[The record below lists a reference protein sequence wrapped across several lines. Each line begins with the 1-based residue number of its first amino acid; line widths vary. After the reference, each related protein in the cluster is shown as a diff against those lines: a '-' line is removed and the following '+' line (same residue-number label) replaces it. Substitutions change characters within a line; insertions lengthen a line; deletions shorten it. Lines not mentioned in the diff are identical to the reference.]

1 VLWQVV
7 DGESET
13 KYQSIV
19 KQLRAGIRSGEL
31 SPGDRLPTHR
41 AMAKLT
47 GVTISTVTQAYA
59 EAARLHLA
67 SGQVGRGTFV
77 LADSADASL
86 FAATFARETA
96 DTNFG
101 AKPTFD
107 RSARRVPVEID
118 LSANIPAVD
127 PLSTDLVDTLRALTR
142 RNANVITEGYP
153 TTAALWR
160 ARLAMEHLT
169 ACRGVNLRAE
179 DFVITAG
186 AQHGLFAALL
196 ALAGPGSRVL
206 AESLTFPGLKAVAR
220 QLKIELVPV
229 ALDEHGLDPADLRRQ
244 AKRTAAKVVVC
255 VPSLQNPTGVSM
267 NSQRRKEIASVL
279 TEQDLVA
286 IEDDVY
292 GSLSDEACLAASAP
306 NHTVLLTSV
315 SKTIEAG
322 LRIGAIAG
330 PPNLLAHITPEVHM
344 TSWPISTT
352 SIEVLSTWCADGTAE
367 RRIAWQRQEIRARW
381 NLANRILGKST
392 YAAAPHRF
400 VPVTRNP
407 DRIVERAKEL
417 GVLTLSSSAL
427 GVSSNPRK
435 GLRLSL
441 AGTRS
446 RAELSDA
453 LQRVDAAIGHRGA

>member
-1 VLWQVV
+1 MRWEVV
-7 DGESET
+7 SGATET

-19 KQLRAGIRSGEL
+19 KQLRAGIRTGEL

-41 AMAKLT
+41 EMAKLT

-59 EAARLHLA
+59 EAARLHLV

-86 FAATFARETA
+86 FAATFARKTS

-101 AKPTFD
+101 TQPFE
-107 RSARRVPVEID
+107 PNNWID

-127 PLSTDLVDTLRALTR
+127 PLSTDLVDTLRTLTKR
-142 RNANVITEGYP
+142 SAKRSANVIAEGYP

-160 ARLAMEHLT
+160 ARLAMEQLT
-169 ACRGVNLRAE
+169 SSRGVTLRAD

-186 AQHGLFAALL
+186 AQHGLFAVLL

-255 VPSLQNPTGVSM
+255 VPSLQNPTGASM

-279 TEQDLVA
+279 IEQSLVA

-292 GSLSDEACLAASAP
+292 GSLSDEPCLAASAP
-306 NHTVLLTSV
+306 NHTVILTSV

-330 PPNLLAHITPEVHM
+330 PAHLLEHVTPEVHM

-352 SIEVLSTWCADGTAE
+352 SIEILSAWCADGTAE

-381 NLANRILGKST
+381 NLANRILGKSSC
-392 YAAAPHRF
+392 APAPHRF
-400 VPVTRNP
+400 VPVSRNP
-407 DRIVERAKEL
+407 DRIMERAKEL
-417 GVLTLSSSAL
+417 GVLTLSSTAL
-427 GVSSNPRK
+427 GVSSNPTK

-453 LQRVDAAIGHRGA
+453 LQRVAVAIGNRKA

>member
-1 VLWQVV
+1 MRWEVV
-7 DGESET
+7 DGENAT

-19 KQLRAGIRSGEL
+19 NQLRSGIRSGEL
-31 SPGDRLPTHR
+31 GPGDRLPTHR
-41 AMAKLT
+41 EMAKLT

-59 EAARLHLA
+59 EAARLHLV

-77 LADSADASL
+77 LADSADAAL
-86 FAATFARETA
+86 FAATLARDTS

-101 AKPTFD
+101 ATPPGTV
-107 RSARRVPVEID
+107 SVGID
-118 LSANIPAVD
+118 LSANTPAVD
-127 PLSTDLVDTLRALTR
+127 PLSTDLVDTLRMLTR
-142 RNANVITEGYP
+142 GNASMIHEGYP

-160 ARLAMEHLT
+160 ARMAMEHLT
-169 ACRGVNLRAE
+169 ASRGVRLRAD

-196 ALAGPGSRVL
+196 ALVGPGSRVL

-267 NSQRRKEIASVL
+267 NQQRREEIARVL
-279 TEQDLVA
+279 IEQDLIA

-292 GSLSDEACLAASAP
+292 GALSDEPCLATEAP
-306 NHTVLLTSV
+306 DHTVILTSV

-330 PPNLLAHITPEVHM
+330 PPHLLGHLAPEVHM
-344 TSWPISTT
+344 TSWPVSTT
-352 SIEVLSTWCADGTAE
+352 SIEVLSAWCADGTAE
-367 RRIAWQRQEIRARW
+367 RRITWQREEIRARW
-381 NLANRILGKST
+381 NLATRILGKSSG
-392 YAAAPHRF
+392 APAPHRF
-400 VPVTRNP
+400 VAVTRNP
-407 DRIVERAKEL
+407 DRIVERATEL
-417 GVLTLSSSAL
+417 GVRTLSSSVLA
-427 GVSSNPRK
+427 VRSNPTK
-435 GLRLSL
+435 GLRVSI
-441 AGTRS
+441 AAPRS
-446 RAELSDA
+446 RAELSDG
-453 LQRVDAAIGHRGA
+453 LQRVHTAIGHRMA

>member
-1 VLWQVV
+1 MRWEVV
-7 DGESET
+7 DGATET

-19 KQLRAGIRSGEL
+19 KQLRVGIRNGEL

-59 EAARLHLA
+59 EAARLHLV

-86 FAATFARETA
+86 FAATFARKTS

-101 AKPTFD
+101 MQPFE
-107 RSARRVPVEID
+107 PNNWID

-127 PLSTDLVDTLRALTR
+127 PLSTDLVDTLRTLAK
-142 RNANVITEGYP
+142 RNANAIAEGYP

-169 ACRGVNLRAE
+169 SRRGVTLRAE

-186 AQHGLFAALL
+186 AQHGLFAVLL

-229 ALDEHGLDPADLRRQ
+229 ALDEYGLDPADLRRQ

-267 NSQRRKEIASVL
+267 NSQRRNEIASVL
-279 TEQDLVA
+279 IEQGLVA

-292 GSLSDEACLAASAP
+292 GSLSDEPCLAACAS
-306 NHTVLLTSV
+306 NHTVILTSV

-352 SIEVLSTWCADGTAE
+352 SIEVLSAWCADGTAE

-381 NLANRILGKST
+381 NLANRILGKSSC
-392 YAAAPHRF
+392 APAPHRF
-400 VPVTRNP
+400 VPVSRNP
-407 DRIVERAKEL
+407 DRIVDRAKEL
-417 GVLTLSSSAL
+417 GVLTLSSTTL
-427 GVSSNPRK
+427 GVSSNPTK

-453 LQRVDAAIGHRGA
+453 LQRVAAAIGNRKA

>member
-1 VLWQVV
+1 MRWEVV
-7 DGESET
+7 DGANET

-19 KQLRAGIRSGEL
+19 KQLRAGIRKGDL

-41 AMAKLT
+41 EMAKLT

-59 EAARLHLA
+59 EAARLHLV

-86 FAATFARETA
+86 FAATFARETS

-101 AKPTFD
+101 TQSID
-107 RSARRVPVEID
+107 TSNWID

-127 PLSTDLVDTLRALTR
+127 PRSTDLVDTLRTLTR

-169 ACRGVNLRAE
+169 ASRGVSLRAE

-255 VPSLQNPTGVSM
+255 VPSLQNPTGASM

-279 TEQDLVA
+279 IEQGLVA

-292 GSLSDEACLAASAP
+292 GSLSDEPCLAASAP
-306 NHTVLLTSV
+306 DHTVVLTSV

-330 PPNLLAHITPEVHM
+330 PAHLLEHVTPEVHM

-352 SIEVLSTWCADGTAE
+352 SIEVLSAWCADGTAE
-367 RRIAWQRQEIRARW
+367 RRIAWQRAEIRARW
-381 NLANRILGKST
+381 NLATRILGKS
-392 YAAAPHRF
+392 ACAPAPHRF
-400 VPVTRNP
+400 VPVSRNP

-417 GVLTLSSSAL
+417 GVLTLSSTAL
-427 GVSSNPRK
+427 GVSSNPTK

-453 LQRVDAAIGHRGA
+453 LQRVAVAIGHRKVAVS